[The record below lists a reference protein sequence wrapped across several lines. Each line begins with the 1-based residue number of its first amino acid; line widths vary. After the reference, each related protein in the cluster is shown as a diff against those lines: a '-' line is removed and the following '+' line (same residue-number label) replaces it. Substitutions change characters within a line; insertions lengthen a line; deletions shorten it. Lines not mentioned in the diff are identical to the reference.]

1 MSPEFDNILDLAK
14 QKGFYPYEYMS
25 DFEKFKE
32 QLPSREK
39 FCSSLTGKNISDKEY
54 QHALKVWNNFA
65 TKMMKDYYNFHL
77 KYDALLLAFYFKKS
91 RNNS

>member
-14 QKGFYPYEYMS
+14 QKGFYTYEYMS
-25 DFEKFKE
+25 YFEKFKE
-32 QLPSREK
+32 QLSSREK

-65 TKMMKDYYNFHL
+65 TKTMNDYYDLHL
-77 KYDALLLAFYFKKS
+77 KYDALLLADIFKKS